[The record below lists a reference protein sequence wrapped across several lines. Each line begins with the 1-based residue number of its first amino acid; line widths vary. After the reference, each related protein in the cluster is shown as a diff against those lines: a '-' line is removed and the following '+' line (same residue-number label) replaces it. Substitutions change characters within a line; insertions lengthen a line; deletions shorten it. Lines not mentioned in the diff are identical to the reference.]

1 MDFKLKDRVIFVT
14 GATGGIG
21 SAVTNAFYNEG
32 AKLAVT
38 STRQEKLDS
47 LLEELGNPPEER
59 VKGFV
64 VNVANEDEVKQA
76 IDAAVNHFGD
86 LYSVVCNAGYDGEFA
101 HVKDTTRE
109 IYDKVFD
116 INIFGL
122 LWTMKHAIPYLIE
135 NKKGSI
141 VAVGSSG
148 SYVGSAGLSAYV
160 ASKHALAGI
169 VKSVAKEV
177 GPDGVHVNFVAPAAV
192 NTNMMRRIEENM
204 FGDTKTQEEAM
215 AIIAGGS
222 IDKRY
227 AEPEE
232 VATAVLY
239 YASEASAHIMGQGL
253 RIDGGKYI

>member
-1 MDFKLKDRVIFVT
+1 MDLKLKDKVVLIT

-21 SAVTNAFYNEG
+21 FAVTKAFYDEG
-32 AKLAVT
+32 AKLALT
-38 STRQEKLDS
+38 STSQKKIDRLMED
-47 LLEELGNPPEER
+47 LGHPSEER
-59 VKGFV
+59 VKAYV
-64 VNVANEDEVKQA
+64 MDVTNEEEVKKT
-76 IDAAVNHFGD
+76 IDAAVDHFGD
-86 LYSVVCNAGYDGEFA
+86 LYSVISNAGYDGVFA

-116 INIFGL
+116 INIFGM
-122 LWTMKHAIPYLIE
+122 LWTLKYSIPYLLK

-148 SYVGSAGLSAYV
+148 SYVGSPGLSAYV

-169 VKSVAKEV
+169 IKSVAKEV
-177 GPDGVHVNFVAPAAV
+177 GPEGIHVNFVAPAAV
-192 NTNMMRRIEENM
+192 NTDMMRRIEENM

-222 IDKRY
+222 LDKRY

-232 VATAVLY
+232 VANAVLF
-239 YASEASAHIMGQGL
+239 YASEVSAHIMGWGL